1 MYHNTVIQQEN
12 AVMAVVGNV
21 STGYVRHVRRTRDY
35 TVVISMQGPTLQ
47 CGIACS
53 TVDIRTF

>member
-35 TVVISMQGPTLQ
+35 TRVISMQRADTSVWNSMLD
-47 CGIACS
+47 S
-53 TVDIRTF
+53 